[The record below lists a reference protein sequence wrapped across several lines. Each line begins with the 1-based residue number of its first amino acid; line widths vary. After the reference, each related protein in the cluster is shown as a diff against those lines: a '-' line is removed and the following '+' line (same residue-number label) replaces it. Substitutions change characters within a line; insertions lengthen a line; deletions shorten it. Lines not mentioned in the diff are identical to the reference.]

1 MKKTFLTF
9 ALAAGMVG
17 FTACDSAN
25 ENRAEDKA
33 EQMEDAA
40 DDADNPAAEE
50 RAEELEDSVDA
61 VDPQ

>member
-1 MKKTFLTF
+1 MKKTLFVMT
-9 ALAAGMVG
+9 LAAGMMS
-17 FTACDSAN
+17 FASCDSAN
-25 ENRAEDKA
+25 ENRQEEKA